1 MRRWTLTFVLGALAA
16 LAAVCAPTLQ
26 PADGAHEMTG
36 AAADAPDQTESDWL
50 EGFWMET
57 TYQTIACGMG

>member
-1 MRRWTLTFVLGALAA
+1 
-16 LAAVCAPTLQ
+16 
-26 PADGAHEMTG
+26 MTG